1 MAYHI
6 TAIYT
11 SKMIPIV
18 FASLKEARK
27 FARKHDFDDR
37 WHKIEDASGAER
49 HPIEPAA
56 EAHRQP
62 SSQLWYFPY
71 RELISFRE
79 GRMMALYT
87 EEEPWYP
94 VDKETPEML
103 ENGGYQEVSLDFLLT
118 TALMIHE
125 TYRPLLIRELV

>member
-11 SKMIPIV
+11 AKMIPIV

-37 WHKIEDASGAER
+37 WHKIEDASGTER

-56 EAHRQP
+56 EAHRKP
-62 SSQLWYFPY
+62 GSQLWYFPY

-103 ENGGYQEVSLDFLLT
+103 EKDGYQEVSLDFLLT
-118 TALMIHE
+118 TALMVHE
-125 TYRPLLIRELV
+125 TYRPFLIRELV